1 MRHYAVKA
9 ADERKLLAAGVLW
22 LKASSIHDKELKMR
36 NIILALFA
44 VVALDLLAA
53 CSGNGATSNSSLPS
67 VASQSASNSWA
78 TPPTEAEFESW
89 QLMIQRVPR
98 PENTCSTAAF
108 PETAWREIRCVTP
121 PNDPFLPANGIRAA
135 TVGNG
140 NDWSLAVTGHSSF
153 AQGSFH
159 HVSGV
164 KTEEQNGKSNDY
176 SLQLNT
182 QPFTTATCATLGSPD
197 PSDCR
202 GWEQFIY
209 ATSGSSAVAFIQYW
223 LLHFGPAGTACP
235 SGWHSH
241 GKTEISCFINS
252 KHGAPAPAE
261 AITNLGNLLLYG
273 NAAVAP
279 GSTDSVG
286 FTVFGS
292 SVYAVDGD
300 NHFPDLDLGWQK
312 SEFNIFGNCCANQAV
327 FNTGSQAVVRLESDS
342 GAIAAPTC
350 DAQGFTGET
359 NNLYL
364 VGESTSWPDVQYPS
378 IVFTESN
385 AAKRSAK
392 SCVVEPAR

>member
-1 MRHYAVKA
+1 
-9 ADERKLLAAGVLW
+9 
-22 LKASSIHDKELKMR
+22 MR

-44 VVALDLLAA
+44 IAALDLLAA
-53 CSGNGATSNSSLPS
+53 CSSNGATSDSSLPS
-67 VASQSASNSWA
+67 VVSQSSTSQSAA
-78 TPPTEAEFESW
+78 TSPTESGFEIW
-89 QLMIQRVPR
+89 RLTMQRVPK
-98 PENTCSTAAF
+98 PQTACSVATY
-108 PETAWREIRCVTP
+108 PETQWRAIRCVTP
-121 PNDPFLPANGIRAA
+121 PADPFLPANGIRAA

-182 QPFTTATCATLGSPD
+182 QPFTTETCVTLGSPD
-197 PSDCR
+197 PTDCR

-209 ATSGSSAVAFIQYW
+209 ATSGSDPAVAFIQYW
-223 LLHFGPAGTACP
+223 LLHYGPAGTKCP

-261 AITNLGNLLLYG
+261 PITNLGNLLLYG

-292 SVYAVDGD
+292 SVYAVNGD

-327 FNTGSQAVVRLESDS
+327 LNTGSQAVVRLESDS
-342 GAIAAPTC
+342 GATTAPTC

-364 VGESTSWPDVQYPS
+364 VGESMDWPPVQYPS

-385 AAKRSAK
+385 TAHRTTKA
-392 SCVVEPAR
+392 CVVEPAR